1 MEESQGESMADR
13 KAELMQALKVFG
25 LRFIQMVDKDKRQDM
40 LGFIDTLGMTTLQ
53 CLDDEMQISLEKI
66 LMEHLREAY
75 R

>member
-1 MEESQGESMADR
+1 MADR

>member
-1 MEESQGESMADR
+1 MDESQVESMADR
-13 KAELMQALKVFG
+13 KAELTQALKVFG
-25 LRFIQMVDKDKRQDM
+25 LRFIQMVDRDKRHDM
-40 LGFIDTLGMTTLQ
+40 LAFIDTLGMTTLQ

>member
-1 MEESQGESMADR
+1 MESMADR
-13 KAELMQALKVFG
+13 KAELTQALKVFG

-40 LGFIDTLGMTTLQ
+40 LAFIDTLGMTTLQ

>member
-1 MEESQGESMADR
+1 MEESQGESLADR

>member
-1 MEESQGESMADR
+1 MEESRVESMADR
-13 KAELMQALKVFG
+13 KAELTQALKVFG

-40 LGFIDTLGMTTLQ
+40 LAFIDTLGMTTLQ